1 MLSEIKNNHVLELYI
16 ETNEV
21 NSLDGEFFKVISA
34 KLEAAAKDPSV
45 KAVILTSKNEK
56 FFSNGF
62 NPEIFVGKTLAEI
75 QDVLRLALDTASKLL
90 FFEKPLICAM
100 NGHSMGLGA
109 VYAIFCDY
117 RIMVEKKGRLGFPE
131 SQIGINFPSVAG
143 FMLKETVG
151 ITKARDL
158 LYSGKGLKAEEA
170 LEIGLIDEVAAS
182 SEDLLVRARKYCDQF
197 KDMAM
202 GSVTGI
208 KIALRDPVRM
218 FAEHNAERDVK
229 LLSEAVF
236 SRNGQEGMKSI
247 LERRRPVFQ

>member
-1 MLSEIKNNHVLELYI
+1 MLSEIRNGHILELYI

-21 NSLDGEFFKVISA
+21 NSLNGDFFRMISA
-34 KLEAAAKDPSV
+34 KLEEVSKDNSI
-45 KAVILTSKNEK
+45 KALILTSKNEK

-62 NPEIFVGKTLAEI
+62 NPDIFVGKTLTEI

-151 ITKARDL
+151 ITGARDL

-170 LEIGLIDEVAAS
+170 LEIGLIDAIATS
-182 SEDLLVRARKYCDQF
+182 QEDLMIRARKYCDQF
-197 KDMAM
+197 KDMAIE
-202 GSVTGI
+202 SVKGI
-208 KIALRDPVRM
+208 KISLRDPVRQ
-218 FAEHNAERDVK
+218 FAVANAERDVQ

-236 SRNGQEGMKSI
+236 SKNGQEGMRSI